1 MLYIVIINLHLQ
13 AVTGYYCLG
22 VCYASNNPTR
32 FFTGHFWTDVLRQ
45 KVSSL
50 STSMKTAWLC
60 ACEITLLKC
69 LFSAVYS
76 FNNLS
81 FILVKI
87 CRVFIIPP
95 NSVLCFNVT
104 VCVQYAAWWRI
115 CADFILSQIYLNWIF
130 NINIWSQQTY
140 CNICALVFLIFQ
152 CSFVAVVHPK
162 LHDSK
167 HLSFCCLWTK

>member
-1 MLYIVIINLHLQ
+1 M
-13 AVTGYYCLG
+13 TGYYCLG

-76 FNNLS
+76 FNTLS
-81 FILVKI
+81 FILVII

-95 NSVLCFNVT
+95 NSVLCFNVYSMCT
-104 VCVQYAAWWRI
+104 VCCMVTYLCW
-115 CADFILSQIYLNWIF
+115 LSQIYLNLILTSEVNKHIVIYVLWFFLSF
-130 NINIWSQQTY
+130 NVPLLLLCIPNSMTASTY
-140 CNICALVFLIFQ
+140 L
-152 CSFVAVVHPK
+152 SVVHEQNNSK
-162 LHDSK
+162 L
-167 HLSFCCLWTK
+167 